1 MRIRRKLSLYEVT
14 NLETGEKRRLY
25 LKQKLKVGDMC
36 GIGKRKL
43 FTYKDYI
50 KITKVEKSHI
60 EAESSYGF
68 ERYLLKRV

>member
-1 MRIRRKLSLYEVT
+1 MRIRRKLSLYEVI

-25 LKQKLKVGDMC
+25 LKQNLKVGDMC

-50 KITKVEKSHI
+50 KVTKVENSHI
-60 EAESSYGF
+60 EAENSYGIG
-68 ERYLLKRV
+68 RYLLKRV